1 MKKPDFVFFDTISFG
16 RYMML
21 QLASEL
27 VDTLSKLPQD
37 DFGLVMA
44 YTGPGNSYADDEM
57 SFSVIDSIRIDNY
70 NRQTENTALLHA
82 LTNTTFNLIEPDE
95 KVNGMP
101 CVALRIRN
109 HATSSDFTIYIWSAH
124 NKLKNRDEFYHSIDV
139 NKSGDENSDVF
150 EWYQNW
156 MRKHIKNIMD
166 HACFGHW
173 SDDDTI
179 SITDVNTVEDETDH
193 EEKEDQNE

>member
-1 MKKPDFVFFDTISFG
+1 MKKPDLVFFDTISFG

-21 QLASEL
+21 HLASEL
-27 VDTLSKLPQD
+27 IDTLAKFPQD

-57 SFSVIDSIRIDNY
+57 SFNVIDSIRIDNY

-82 LTNTTFNLIEPDE
+82 LGNTAFNLIEADGE
-95 KVNGMP
+95 SNGMP
-101 CVALRIRN
+101 CVALHIRN

-139 NKSGDENSDVF
+139 NKSGDDNSDVF
-150 EWYQNW
+150 ELYQTW
-156 MRKHIKNIMD
+156 MRKHVKNIMD
-166 HACFGHW
+166 HACYGHW
-173 SDDDTI
+173 TDDDTI
-179 SITDVNTVEDETDH
+179 SITNINTVEESDDG
-193 EEKEDQNE
+193 EEEDQNE